1 MNFPEDLLYSED
13 HEWLRL
19 TDQYTD
25 DDRRIGVIGISD
37 FAQNELGE
45 LVYVEVETV
54 GEMIERHGVFGT
66 LEAVKTT
73 SDLFMPVSGEVLE
86 FNPALD
92 EKAGDNPSLI
102 NSDPY
107 GEGWI
112 VKIALSNQDETADLM
127 NAGDYTAK
135 VA

>member
-1 MNFPEDLLYSED
+1 MNFPDDLLYSED

-19 TDQYTD
+19 TQDKTSD
-25 DDRRIGVIGISD
+25 GRRIAEVGISD
-37 FAQNELGE
+37 FAQSELGE

-54 GEMIERHGVFGT
+54 GETLGQNDVFGT

-73 SDLFMPVSGEVLE
+73 SDLFMPAGGEVLE

-92 EKAGDNPSLI
+92 EKGGDNPALI

-112 VKIALSNQDETADLM
+112 VRIALTNEGETASLM
-127 NAGDYTAK
+127 KSDAYTAK
-135 VA
+135 VG

>member
-13 HEWLRL
+13 HEWLRI
-19 TDQYTD
+19 TDEKTAD
-25 DDRRIGVIGISD
+25 GKRIGVIGISD
-37 FAQNELGE
+37 FAQSELGE
-45 LVYVEVETV
+45 LVYVEVDTV
-54 GEMIERHGVFGT
+54 GETLNAHDVFGT

-73 SDLFMPVSGEVLE
+73 SDLFMPVGGQVLE

-92 EKAGDNPSLI
+92 EKDGDNPALI

-112 VKIALSNQDETADLM
+112 VRIAIADEGEATSLM
-127 NAGDYTAK
+127 KSDAYSANVG
-135 VA
+135 

>member
-1 MNFPEDLLYSED
+1 MKFPEDLFYSED

-19 TDQYTD
+19 TDETTED
-25 DDRRIGVIGISD
+25 GRRIGIVGISD
-37 FAQNELGE
+37 FAQSELGD

-54 GEMIERHGVFGT
+54 GETLNSHDIFGT

-73 SDLFMPVSGEVLE
+73 SDLFMPVGGEVLE

-92 EKAGDNPSLI
+92 EKGGDNPALI

-107 GEGWI
+107 GAGWL
-112 VKIALSNQDETADLM
+112 VRIAVTDESETASLM
-127 NAGDYTAK
+127 KADVYAAK
-135 VA
+135 VG